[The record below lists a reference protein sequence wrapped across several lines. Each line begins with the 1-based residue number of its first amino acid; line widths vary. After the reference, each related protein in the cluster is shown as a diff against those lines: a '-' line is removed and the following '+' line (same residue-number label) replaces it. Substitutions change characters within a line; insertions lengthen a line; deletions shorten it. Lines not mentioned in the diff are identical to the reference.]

1 MHLMHSVRRV
11 GQGSV
16 DGLYAYVGIGQGRA
30 RRQEDIGAG
39 QGSETGGHRGRVRVL
54 LGGSIWSRVCT
65 GYRAVGTRV
74 RVLLGGSI
82 WSRVCTE
89 QRGGYSGI
97 TCLGAVVVS
106 HLCLCMR
113 GSGR

>member
-39 QGSETGGHRGRVRVL
+39 YVFYLADPYGPGCVQGIARWVL
-54 LGGSIWSRVCT
+54 
-65 GYRAVGTRV
+65 GYVFYLADPYGPGCVQSSAVGTRV
-74 RVLLGGSI
+74 LL
-82 WSRVCTE
+82 V
-89 QRGGYSGI
+89 
-97 TCLGAVVVS
+97 
-106 HLCLCMR
+106 
-113 GSGR
+113 